1 MNINVI
7 TPTTRTLQRR
17 KIMAYEYLYWIFGL
31 SGWLSFWVSMW
42 YYNKKDYP
50 EYKNNSSDNSD
61 TKEDDKHEQ

>member
-1 MNINVI
+1 
-7 TPTTRTLQRR
+7 
-17 KIMAYEYLYWIFGL
+17 MAYEYLYWIFGL

-50 EYKNNSSDNSD
+50 EYKNNSSDNSRPLGYSRAKHQCNRVYPD

>member
-1 MNINVI
+1 
-7 TPTTRTLQRR
+7 
-17 KIMAYEYLYWIFGL
+17 MAYEYLYWIFGL

-61 TKEDDKHEQ
+61 TKEENEITK